1 MAINPGYFVGEAFQ
15 SFRRNWVMSLV
26 AVTIIYISLLVMG
39 AFFLTGTLLNKVV
52 SSFEQKVSISVFLK
66 DGAAPADVQALQQ
79 DLAGDKRVK
88 SIDYVSKAQALEK
101 FKERTKNVPQLV
113 EQLRGNPLPASLEVS
128 LVDPRQ
134 VREVVKSIE
143 ADTNLAKVIKNPAN
157 PEADDIK
164 YAQEV
169 VDRLFQATNVI
180 RLFVAVFMVLLF
192 IVSLVLIGNTIR
204 LAIYSRRREIGIMRL
219 VGASNWF
226 ISTPFLMEGVIQSTL
241 GALLA
246 ILTLVLAQS
255 FIVPWLQSTLRFLPV
270 TITAAALGQLSAL
283 LLLSGIVIGL
293 LGSGA
298 ATRRYLKV

>member
-1 MAINPGYFVGEAFQ
+1 
-15 SFRRNWVMSLV
+15 
-26 AVTIIYISLLVMG
+26 
-39 AFFLTGTLLNKVV
+39 
-52 SSFEQKVSISVFLK
+52 
-66 DGAAPADVQALQQ
+66 VQALQQ
-79 DLAGDKRVK
+79 DLVGDKRVK
-88 SIDYVSKAQALEK
+88 GVVYVSKAEALQK
-101 FKERTKNVPQLV
+101 FKDRTKNVPQLV

-134 VREVVKSIE
+134 VREVVKTIE
-143 ADTNLAKVIKNPAN
+143 ADPNLAKVIKNPAN

-169 VDRLFQATNVI
+169 VDRLFQATNVV
-180 RLFVAVFMVLLF
+180 RLFVSVFMVLLF
-192 IVSLVLIGNTIR
+192 VVSLVLIANTIR

-226 ISTPFLMEGVIQSTL
+226 ISTPFLMEGVIQSTI

-246 ILTLVLAQS
+246 ILSLVLAQS

-270 TITAAALGQLSAL
+270 TITAAAIGQLSGL

-293 LGSGA
+293 IGSGL

>member
-1 MAINPGYFVGEAFQ
+1 MGINPGYFVGEAFQ

-66 DGAAPADVQALQQ
+66 DGAAPADVQSLQQ
-79 DLAGDKRVK
+79 NLVADKRIKGV
-88 SIDYVSKAQALEK
+88 DYVSKAQALEK

-134 VREVVKSIE
+134 VREVVKTIE
-143 ADTNLAKVIKNPAN
+143 ADANLAKVIKNPGN

-169 VDRLFQATNVI
+169 VDRLFQATNVV

-270 TITAAALGQLSAL
+270 TITSAALGQLSAL

>member
-79 DLAGDKRVK
+79 NLGADKRVK

-134 VREVVKSIE
+134 VREVVKTIE
-143 ADTNLAKVIKNPAN
+143 ADANLAKVIKNPAN

-192 IVSLVLIGNTIR
+192 VVSLVLIGNTIR

-226 ISTPFLMEGVIQSTL
+226 IATPFLMEGVIQSTL
-241 GALLA
+241 GALFA

-298 ATRRYLKV
+298 ATSRYLKV